1 MEGFTQFKFLAVSMS
16 KLRNEGLGKEPRA
29 PSAGGHGA
37 KESSISNQ
45 CQTCQQ
51 VGRDNGGERAEGQI
65 TASVGTCGIE
75 SFSDVA
81 YGGVFLCDNLP

>member
-1 MEGFTQFKFLAVSMS
+1 MEDFTQFQFLAVSMS
-16 KLRNEGLGKEPRA
+16 KLRNKGLGKEPRA

-37 KESSISNQ
+37 KESISNQ
-45 CQTCQQ
+45 CKTCQQ
-51 VGRDNGGERAEGQI
+51 DRRDNGGERGEGQI

-81 YGGVFLCDNLP
+81 YGGIFLCDNLP